1 MLRFQQML
9 MPKVER
15 LRSKVSRRLSFY
27 IHIPYCVKRC
37 GYCDFNTYTP
47 AELKGPD
54 LESVSK
60 NYISAVL
67 KEIELAQKTV
77 GAAEVPSIFFGGGTP
92 SLMPA
97 AELARVIQEIRDRFE
112 LSPDIEITIEVN
124 PDSVSLDFLEKMRQ
138 AGANRISMGMQ
149 SAIPHVLKVLDRT
162 HNPENVSTAVEKARQ
177 AGFEHV
183 SVDLIYGAP
192 GESISDW
199 QQSVTN
205 ALQLPIDHISAY
217 ALIIEKGT
225 KLAAQISRGEVQ
237 MPPDEETAEK
247 YLIAD
252 SAFEAAGFNWYEL
265 SNWSKPGGQ
274 CRHNISY
281 WNGSMW
287 WGVGPGAHSYFD
299 NRRWWNVKHPA
310 TYQQKINAGES
321 PVQSEEILSQENLAD
336 EYLMLQI
343 RRREGIPHRNL
354 KDSQV
359 SRAAEYVDS
368 GHLDQAE
375 WTAQKLVLTQQ
386 GRLIADRIVRD
397 LVL

>member
-47 AELKGPD
+47 AELQGPD

-67 KEIELAQKTV
+67 KEIELAQETV

-149 SAIPHVLKVLDRT
+149 SAVPHVLKVLDRT

-177 AGFEHV
+177 VGFEHV

-199 QQSVTN
+199 QQSVTS

-274 CRHNISY
+274 CRHNIAY

-321 PVQSEEILSQENLAD
+321 PVQSEEILSEENLAD

>member
-1 MLRFQQML
+1 

-67 KEIELAQKTV
+67 KEIELAQETV

-149 SAIPHVLKVLDRT
+149 SAVPHVLKVLDRT
-162 HNPENVSTAVEKARQ
+162 HNPENVSAAVEKARK

-192 GESISDW
+192 GESVSDW
-199 QQSVTN
+199 QQSVTS

-274 CRHNISY
+274 CRHNIAY

-287 WGVGPGAHSYFD
+287 WGVGPGAHSYFG

-310 TYQQKINAGES
+310 TYQQRINAGES
-321 PVQSEEILSQENLAD
+321 PVQSEEILSEENLAD

>member
-1 MLRFQQML
+1 

-47 AELKGPD
+47 SELMGPD

-149 SAIPHVLKVLDRT
+149 SAVPHVLKVLDRT
-162 HNPENVSTAVEKARQ
+162 HNPENVSTAVEKARK

-192 GESISDW
+192 GESVSDW
-199 QQSVTN
+199 QQSVTS

-274 CRHNISY
+274 CRHNIAY

-321 PVQSEEILSQENLAD
+321 PVQSEEILSEENLAD

>member
-1 MLRFQQML
+1 ML

-149 SAIPHVLKVLDRT
+149 SAVPHVLKVLDRT

-199 QQSVTN
+199 QQSVTS

-274 CRHNISY
+274 CRHNIAY

-321 PVQSEEILSQENLAD
+321 PVQSEEILSEENLAD

>member
-1 MLRFQQML
+1 MP

-67 KEIELAQKTV
+67 KEIELAQKTI

-97 AELARVIQEIRDRFE
+97 VELARVIQEIRDRFE

-149 SAIPHVLKVLDRT
+149 SALPHVLKVLDRT

-177 AGFEHV
+177 AGFKHV

-192 GESISDW
+192 GESVSDW
-199 QQSVTN
+199 QQSVTS

-274 CRHNISY
+274 CRHNIAY

-321 PVQSEEILSQENLAD
+321 PVQSEEILSEENLAD